1 LLLRGTKYVFSVIGC
16 RYRFDGDAFGVVVY
30 SQKVGLAVLHLR
42 ENGQLATLQKKWWQ
56 DKGEC
61 VADDQKVLY
70 TIGPLL
76 LELTVLILTVT
87 YLLDYLL
94 YLTIS

>member
-1 LLLRGTKYVFSVIGC
+1 LVVG
-16 RYRFDGDAFGVVVY
+16 RFDGDAFGVVVY

-70 TIGPLL
+70 DRTTFIG
-76 LELTVLILTVT
+76 VDST
-87 YLLDYLL
+87 YTYSYLF
-94 YLTIS
+94 T